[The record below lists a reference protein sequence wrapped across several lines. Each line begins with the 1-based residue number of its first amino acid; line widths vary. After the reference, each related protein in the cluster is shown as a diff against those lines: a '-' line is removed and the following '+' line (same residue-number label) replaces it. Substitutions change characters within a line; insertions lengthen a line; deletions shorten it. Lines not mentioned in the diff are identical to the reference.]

1 MSKIFDPQVVNPI
14 LTGFIEELITVKGNL
29 TATKPFEIA
38 TKPIDAYEDS
48 MLIKS
53 VDKFDVSTYVA
64 ASGFYLNQGDMQSH
78 RARGSVIVYLNTEIA
93 DKIFKAAGLQVPYDE
108 DDETMMALTGKLC
121 QLITDALKNRLA
133 DNGYVSLLV
142 SAPVIYRNAI
152 SEGVE
157 FSKEQNEKQEISFY
171 FLKHKALVIDWTLAP
186 VLKK

>member
-1 MSKIFDPQVVNPI
+1 MSKIFDPQIVNPI

-38 TKPIDAYEDS
+38 TKPIDEYEDR

-64 ASGFYLNQGDMQSH
+64 ASGFYLNQGDMQAH
-78 RARGSVIVYLNTEIA
+78 RARGSVIVYINTEMA

-108 DDETMMALTGKLC
+108 DDESMMALTGKLC
-121 QLITDALKNRLA
+121 QLIADALKDRLA

-142 SAPVIYRNAI
+142 SLL
-152 SEGVE
+152 
-157 FSKEQNEKQEISFY
+157 SFIKIL
-171 FLKHKALVIDWTLAP
+171 FLKGLNSVKTRTKSRKFPFIS
-186 VLKK
+186 